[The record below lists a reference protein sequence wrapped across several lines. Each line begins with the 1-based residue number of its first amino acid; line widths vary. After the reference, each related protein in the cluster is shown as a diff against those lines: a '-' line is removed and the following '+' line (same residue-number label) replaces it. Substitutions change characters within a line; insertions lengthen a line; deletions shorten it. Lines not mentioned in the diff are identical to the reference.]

1 LSLALRRSCVWGFLL
16 FGACEAKLPDP
27 PPAAKAQEL
36 PLAPPGARGARS
48 ANLDPPVMPAEP
60 LFEVPPDEEAEEDE
74 GGGDAGPTTM
84 PPSETQDSG
93 VAL

>member
-1 LSLALRRSCVWGFLL
+1 LSEALRRCCFWGFLL

-36 PLAPPGARGARS
+36 PLAPPGARGART
-48 ANLDPPVMPAEP
+48 ANLDPPVVPAEP
-60 LFEVPPDEEAEEDE
+60 LFPPDEETEGDE
-74 GGGDAGPTTM
+74 SGGDAGPTM
-84 PPSETQDSG
+84 PPTGTQDSG